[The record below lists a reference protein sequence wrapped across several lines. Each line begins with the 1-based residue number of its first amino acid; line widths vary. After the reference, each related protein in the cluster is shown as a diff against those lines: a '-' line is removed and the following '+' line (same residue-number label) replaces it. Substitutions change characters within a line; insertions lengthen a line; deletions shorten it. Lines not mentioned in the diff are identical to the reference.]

1 MNKPGE
7 SDLGRLLAD
16 LRPALADERYTFE
29 ATDRAVLDPGIF
41 ALVREKEGLTAIRA
55 DPAGEW
61 ARISLEVHSSLEAVG
76 LTSAISAILAGAGI
90 SANVVAAL
98 HHDHIFVQ
106 WSRRED
112 ALRALN
118 SLA

>member
-76 LTSAISAILAGAGI
+76 LTAALSTRLTEEGI
-90 SANVVAAL
+90 SANMVAAFY
-98 HHDHIFVQ
+98 HDHLFVP
-106 WSRRED
+106 WDRRED
-112 ALRALN
+112 ALACLRPA
-118 SLA
+118 